1 MVGACV
7 QSGNGCSRDRYAFSD
22 VPMWCLPCARMSSMC
37 QTITAGSASASNA
50 ATRTSEHAKTVA
62 GATQTQKSPAGN
74 RPPLVFF
81 GGPRFGPGPGA
92 GWDRGRAGGRSGASP
107 AARPWDNGHDFRS
120 NGLEFP
126 PGAASGGAPG
136 EGGISRHST
145 FELKSGQLSPG
156 LAPDLQPAPACHR
169 PRPPARPLALAPPRS
184 LASVIISAGQ
194 VRLVEMMT
202 VGGGAKIR
210 RALGPSAC

>member
-92 GWDRGRAGGRSGASP
+92 GWDRGRAGGRSG
-107 AARPWDNGHDFRS
+107 RV
-120 NGLEFP
+120 
-126 PGAASGGAPG
+126 
-136 EGGISRHST
+136 
-145 FELKSGQLSPG
+145 
-156 LAPDLQPAPACHR
+156 
-169 PRPPARPLALAPPRS
+169 PARRPGRGTMDTISVQMVWNSPLAPP
-184 LASVIISAGQ
+184 LAAPPGREEFQDTQHLS
-194 VRLVEMMT
+194 
-202 VGGGAKIR
+202 
-210 RALGPSAC
+210 